1 MRTDKAVSE
10 VPSKD
15 PMSECGHQ
23 NVGRREMP
31 MERDRQARRGGP
43 GREAEGP
50 TFLSEVII
58 DGQNLSNNLFN
69 NLLADSYFEFSP

>member
-1 MRTDKAVSE
+1 
-10 VPSKD
+10 
-15 PMSECGHQ
+15 
-23 NVGRREMP
+23 MP